1 MSGERRQSWVA
12 CWTDGPR
19 VLPREEV
26 RECDGNPMEDVED
39 SGERKKASWT
49 NDRRDRNRTMN
60 TETGNYLC
68 LADGRVASAGR
79 PATSISYSA
88 SCGTPF
94 IGSRRRWSCGCGSL
108 PLARGYDENAI
119 KNGLDAEQRR
129 KCGAGPC
136 EEDSLAIATFITQH
150 TPEVRTALH
159 PPVWMSGSECKGS
172 IRETVL

>member
-26 RECDGNPMEDVED
+26 RECDGKPMEDVED
-39 SGERKKASWT
+39 SGERRKASWT

-68 LADGRVASAGR
+68 LADGRVASVGR

-94 IGSRRRWSCGCGSL
+94 IGSRRRSSCGCGSL
-108 PLARGYDENAI
+108 PLARGYDDENAI
-119 KNGLDAEQRR
+119 KNGRLDAAEQRR
-129 KCGAGPC
+129 KYGVFTC
-136 EEDSLAIATFITQH
+136 EDDLTKCNFYHSAYQNIRLHNLAHNQAW
-150 TPEVRTALH
+150 E
-159 PPVWMSGSECKGS
+159 SSC
-172 IRETVL
+172 